1 MEFYT
6 AGKVFSPAGKLV
18 VDGLL
23 VMEGQTVV
31 DFIDPSIVS
40 DGLPEASRV
49 LRKNG
54 ILSPG
59 FINAH
64 CHLELSGLKGLVQA
78 GTGLVGFIKD
88 LQRIR
93 SREES
98 LMMEAAAEQ
107 DQRMFDYGIQ
117 VVGDICNSN
126 LTIPVKRASKI
137 NYHSFVE
144 LFSFRPEQ
152 ASITL
157 QKGKLLLEQF
167 SDLTNANGVSL
178 SAGLTPHAP
187 YSTSVALMKL
197 ISQELNGLPCS
208 IHMMESVAEFEFLMN
223 AQGDF
228 MDMMQVFGIAVD
240 DLVPYAD
247 NPFRLFLTHFRGK
260 GPLISV
266 HNSYLDLVQEDLIR
280 NKMSGDV
287 FYCLCPRA
295 NQYIERVYPPLDLL
309 RSLNRKI
316 VLGTDSL
323 ASNHDL
329 NLLNEVKSLL
339 SLENIPEEE
348 WLMWITIN
356 GANALGL
363 EAHYGSFS
371 KGKKPGLIH
380 IKNDLTVDR
389 IL

>member
-23 VMEGQTVV
+23 VMDGQIVV

-59 FINAH
+59 FVNAH
-64 CHLELSGLKGLVQA
+64 CHLELSGLKGLVQQ

-98 LMMEAAAEQ
+98 IMLEAAVEQ
-107 DQRMFDYGIQ
+107 DQQMFDYGIQ
-117 VVGDICNSN
+117 AVGDICNSN
-126 LTIPVKRASKI
+126 LTIPVKKASSI
-137 NYHSFVE
+137 YYHSFVE
-144 LFSFRPEQ
+144 LFSFRPEL

-157 QKGKLLLEQF
+157 HKGKLLLEQF
-167 SDLTNANGVSL
+167 SDLTNACGVSL

-197 ISQELNGLPCS
+197 ISEELNGLPCS

-223 AQGDF
+223 AHGDF
-228 MDMMQVFGIAVD
+228 MDMMKVFGIAVD

-247 NPFRLFLTHFRGK
+247 NPFRLFLTQFYGK

-266 HNSYLDLVQEDLIR
+266 HNSYLDLVQEEIIR
-280 NKMSGDV
+280 NKQSNEV

-295 NQYIERVYPPLDLL
+295 NQYIEEVYPPLDLL

-329 NLLNEVKSLL
+329 NLLNEVKALL
-339 SLENIPEEE
+339 SVENIPDEE
-348 WLMWITIN
+348 WLSWITIN
-356 GANALGL
+356 GAKALGL
-363 EAHYGSFS
+363 ESYYGSFS
-371 KGKKPGLIH
+371 KGKKPGVIH
-380 IKNDLTVDR
+380 IKDDFTVDR
-389 IL
+389 MV